1 MDVSA
6 DTGTF
11 GHRGCERLDPFEV
24 NLDGLGVSEVI
35 RCNLQATPRR
45 SAVSVGL
52 DRRLELAWRVRWLYQ
67 AHSTLYRR

>member
-45 SAVSVGL
+45 SAASVGL
-52 DRRLELAWRVRWLYQ
+52 DR
-67 AHSTLYRR
+67 